1 MNHKLIIFIIA
12 LQVIALFA
20 IKLYSKILTNSLKDS
35 QIGDKKDSKECIDK
49 LNYTFLTLK
58 LCIWNILHV
67 FIFFI
72 YCLILKPVTLYDH
85 IFIFM
90 LGVVWYLMEYFSNKD
105 TIGNIEKCLNVGYH
119 NIKHPRLDDF
129 IYNILGQ
136 LLYICYIY
144 FIMIKVLNFSNKI
157 RS

>member
-1 MNHKLIIFIIA
+1 MNHKIIIFIIA

-20 IKLYSKILTNSLKDS
+20 IELYSKMLTNSLKDS
-35 QIGDKKDSKECIDK
+35 QNGDDKDSKECIDK
-49 LNYTFLTLK
+49 LNHTFLTLK
-58 LCIWNILHV
+58 FCIWNISHV

-85 IFIFM
+85 FLIFM
-90 LGVVWYLMEYFSNKD
+90 LGVVWYSMQYFARKD
-105 TIGNIEKCLNVGYH
+105 TVGNIQKCLNVAYD
-119 NIKHPRLDDF
+119 NMIHPRLDDF

-144 FIMIKVLNFSNKI
+144 FKQLHQ
-157 RS
+157 